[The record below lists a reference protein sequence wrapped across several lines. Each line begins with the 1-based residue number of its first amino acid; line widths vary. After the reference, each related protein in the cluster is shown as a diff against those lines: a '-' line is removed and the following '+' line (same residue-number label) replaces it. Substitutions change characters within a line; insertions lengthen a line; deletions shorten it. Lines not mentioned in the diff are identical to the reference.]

1 MSGKY
6 ARTLYIHR
14 LSAPTLTSGQQVK
27 KGDRI
32 GTIGSTGNS
41 TGPHL
46 HFGLFVGNDARMAPG
61 VKGWTSISLLLVV
74 DPINAL
80 PFYHVD
86 RS

>member
-14 LSAPTLTSGQQVK
+14 LSAPTLTPGQQVK

-32 GTIGSTGNS
+32 GTIGSTGKS

-46 HFGLFVGNDARMAPG
+46 HFGLFVGDNAQMAPG
-61 VKGWTSISLLLVV
+61 VKGWTSIKLLPVV

-80 PFYHVD
+80 PLYHVD
-86 RS
+86 VS